1 MASVATY
8 LNFDGTCEEAFA
20 FYRDAFGGEYTDDP
34 MYMRDMPPEP
44 GQPPLAEG
52 EGDRVMHMALDIVA
66 GHRLMGSDILPS
78 MGHVL
83 TPGNA
88 MYVTITLDDED
99 SARELFAKLSEGG
112 RVTMEPTPMFWGDLY
127 SDFMDR
133 YGIQWMVMAPLTE
146 GTGLA

>member
-1 MASVATY
+1 MASVSTY

-20 FYRDAFGGEYTDDP
+20 FYRDVFGGDFVDP
-34 MYMRDMPPEP
+34 PMRMGDAPADPAMPALSEEER
-44 GQPPLAEG
+44 A
-52 EGDRVMHMALDIVA
+52 RIMHVALDIVG
-66 GHRLMGSDILPS
+66 GHRLMGSDIMLS

-88 MYVTITLDDED
+88 MYVAVSFDDED
-99 SARELFAKLSEGG
+99 EARDAFAQLSEGG
-112 RVTMEPTPMFWGDLY
+112 TVSVEPTPMFWGDLY
-127 SDFMDR
+127 SDFADR